1 MSPSCLIS
9 TAGLEAAATAIFLSM
24 TLTPAGD
31 DRGPPAPVTP
41 PVGQLGQG
49 TVCLGFPESTLKGGQ
64 VVQVVGVREE
74 GQQGCV
80 PPQEPAPSHTPPDE
94 SAGPSSF
101 HSPVPRAVFPF
112 PSPSR
117 HPQHGS
123 VHLSFG
129 PWSTLL
135 EPFCWG
141 ALTRATV
148 CSPLPRQASP
158 LVSW

>member
-31 DRGPPAPVTP
+31 DRGPQASVTP

-94 SAGPSSF
+94 SAGPSQLPLSSSQGSF
-101 HSPVPRAVFPF
+101 
-112 PSPSR
+112 
-117 HPQHGS
+117 
-123 VHLSFG
+123 
-129 PWSTLL
+129 
-135 EPFCWG
+135 
-141 ALTRATV
+141 
-148 CSPLPRQASP
+148 PLPLAQQAPSAWLCPPLFWP
-158 LVSW
+158 LVHPA